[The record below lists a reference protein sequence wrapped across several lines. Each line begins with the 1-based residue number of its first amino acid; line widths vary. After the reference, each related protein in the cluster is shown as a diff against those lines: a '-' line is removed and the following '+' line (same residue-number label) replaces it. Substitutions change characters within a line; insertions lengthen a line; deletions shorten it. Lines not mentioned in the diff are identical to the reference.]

1 MYACRYSDTWL
12 FKYEIRFIAVSTNA
26 ITAVEW
32 FFINLLI
39 LFILAGFKRKKKI
52 TMNNCNWA
60 MNDSDSKL
68 KQYIKSK

>member
-12 FKYEIRFIAVSTNA
+12 FKYEIRFIAVSTNP
-26 ITAVEW
+26 ITVVEW

-39 LFILAGFKRKKKI
+39 LFILAGFKGEKI

-60 MNDSDSKL
+60 TNDSE
-68 KQYIKSK
+68 IKSKQY